1 MLILLTKCDRVKFRM
16 LNQVFKIKINKG
28 PVYLCDNFNA
38 VSNVLQSRAC
48 KYDFFVP
55 RVQGIASKTFYF
67 IGIKDWNNLP
77 DQIKSI
83 RNILK
88 FKSRTKEF
96 LAKRAIAMEN
106 CEFKTFQVG

>member
-1 MLILLTKCDRVKFRM
+1 MFSRSNSIKDLSISVTTSMLFLMF
-16 LNQVFKIKINKG
+16 NKLEL
-28 PVYLCDNFNA
+28 V
-38 VSNVLQSRAC
+38 NVT
-48 KYDFFVP
+48 FFVP